1 MYITERLAKWA
12 TNVASEHTS
21 AARLAAMH
29 AIQDV
34 VGCMIAGAGDE
45 GAAKV
50 REAVDGLGNGR
61 SVIAGR
67 LAQTSSSYAA
77 LTNGTA
83 AHALDFDDTF
93 LESITHASAVLM
105 PALFAL
111 GDEINAS
118 GADIIDAYIVGLEF
132 HGALGKALNRSHYDQ
147 GWHATST
154 LGVIGT
160 AGACARLM
168 KLDETRFAHVLNL
181 AVSSCAGTKVQFG
194 SMAKPLHAGLAAKN
208 AIESAKLGAAGVEG
222 HVNAFEGPMGL
233 MQMYGGPSA
242 PGWEAAFKVL
252 GGTLAIERQG
262 LTVKRFPC
270 CAATHRAL
278 DCVISLMEKHDFV
291 ADDVAS
297 VDVQVRAGHIQNLRY
312 NNPNNEFEARFSMQ
326 YCIAVAL
333 RYGTVRL
340 FDFTPAAV
348 GRANIR
354 VLFPQIV
361 MRQHDLEDGDGED
374 SLIPSIVNI
383 TLNDGRIISARQ
395 ELPRGDAGNPL
406 NDSERDAKFMDCCQ
420 GFLADADI
428 ALLSRSIQNIDN
440 LVSIRELTRLL
451 RFEAGCDH
459 GERFE
464 RRA

>member
-1 MYITERLAKWA
+1 MHVTERLAKWA
-12 TNVASEHTS
+12 TNVAPEHTP
-21 AARLAAMH
+21 AARLSARH

-34 VGCMIAGAGDE
+34 VGCMTAGAGDE

-50 REAVDGLGNGR
+50 RDAVNGLGDGR
-61 SVIAGR
+61 CVIVGR

-77 LTNGTA
+77 LANGMA

-93 LESITHASAVLM
+93 LESITHASAVLV

-111 GDEINAS
+111 GDEMNAS
-118 GADIIDAYIVGLEF
+118 GADIVDAYIVGLEL

-168 KLDETRFAHVLNL
+168 KLDETRFAHAMNL
-181 AVSSCAGTKVQFG
+181 AFSSCAGTKVQFG

-208 AIESAKLGAAGVEG
+208 AVEAAKLAAAGVEG
-222 HVNAFEGPMGL
+222 HVNAFEGPMGM
-233 MQMYGGPSA
+233 MQMYGGPGA
-242 PGWEAAFKVL
+242 PGWDAAFKVL
-252 GGTLAIERQG
+252 GGALAIERQG

-278 DCVISLMEKHDFV
+278 DCVVSLMEKHNFG
-291 ADDVAS
+291 ADDVAG
-297 VDVQVRAGHIQNLRY
+297 VDVQVRAGHVQNLRY
-312 NNPNNEFEARFSMQ
+312 SSPNNEFEARFSMQ
-326 YCIAVAL
+326 YCVAVAL

-340 FDFTPAAV
+340 FDFTPNAV
-348 GRANIR
+348 ARADVR
-354 VLFPQIV
+354 ALFPKII
-361 MRQHDLEDGDGED
+361 MRQHDLENGSGED
-374 SLIPSIVNI
+374 SLTPSIVTI
-383 TLNDGRIISARQ
+383 TLNDGRIVSARQ
-395 ELPRGDAGNPL
+395 ELPKGDAGNPL
-406 NDSERDAKFMDCCQ
+406 NDRERDAKFMDCCQ
-420 GFLADADI
+420 GFLADADL
-428 ALLSRSIQNIDN
+428 ASLRRSIQDMDN
-440 LVSIRELTRLL
+440 LTSIRELTHLL

>member
-1 MYITERLAKWA
+1 
-12 TNVASEHTS
+12 
-21 AARLAAMH
+21 
-29 AIQDV
+29 
-34 VGCMIAGAGDE
+34 
-45 GAAKV
+45 
-50 REAVDGLGNGR
+50 
-61 SVIAGR
+61 
-67 LAQTSSSYAA
+67 
-77 LTNGTA
+77 
-83 AHALDFDDTF
+83 
-93 LESITHASAVLM
+93 
-105 PALFAL
+105 
-111 GDEINAS
+111 
-118 GADIIDAYIVGLEF
+118 
-132 HGALGKALNRSHYDQ
+132 
-147 GWHATST
+147 
-154 LGVIGT
+154 
-160 AGACARLM
+160 
-168 KLDETRFAHVLNL
+168 
-181 AVSSCAGTKVQFG
+181 
-194 SMAKPLHAGLAAKN
+194 
-208 AIESAKLGAAGVEG
+208 
-222 HVNAFEGPMGL
+222 
-233 MQMYGGPSA
+233 
-242 PGWEAAFKVL
+242 
-252 GGTLAIERQG
+252 
-262 LTVKRFPC
+262 
-270 CAATHRAL
+270 
-278 DCVISLMEKHDFV
+278 
-291 ADDVAS
+291 
-297 VDVQVRAGHIQNLRY
+297 VRAGHIQNLRY

-428 ALLSRSIQNIDN
+428 ALLRRSIQDMDN